1 MEDENLDNFARE
13 RRRMVVDDLRGR
25 GICDER
31 VLEVMGQIRREE
43 FVSEKYKISAYD
55 DGPLPIGMGQTVSQ
69 PYIVALMSEQLR
81 VEKGHEILEIGTGSG
96 YQTAVLSKLGRWVYT
111 VERYGELTDP
121 AQGALEKAGCR
132 NVEFYIGDG
141 SCGWHREREFDRVI
155 ITAAVEKMPGP
166 IVEQLKDGGIL
177 VGPIGQEY
185 SQELMVYKKTAGE
198 MIGKTICG
206 VRFVKLI
213 GKYGFAE

>member
-1 MEDENLDNFARE
+1 MENKNLDEFASE
-13 RRRMVVDDLRGR
+13 RRRMIEDDLRGR
-25 GICDER
+25 GIRDER
-31 VLEVMGQIRREE
+31 VLDAIGGIRRED

-55 DGPLPIGMGQTVSQ
+55 DGPLPIGMGQTISQ

-96 YQTAVLSKLGRWVYT
+96 YQTAVLSWLGRWVYT

-121 AQGALEKAGCR
+121 AQGALERAGRR
-132 NVEFYIGDG
+132 NVEFCIGDG
-141 SCGWHREREFDRVI
+141 SCGWPREREFDRVI
-155 ITAAVEKMPGP
+155 ITAAVEKVPGP

-185 SQELMVYKKTAGE
+185 SQELMVYKKAGGK

-213 GKYGFAE
+213 GKYGFKE